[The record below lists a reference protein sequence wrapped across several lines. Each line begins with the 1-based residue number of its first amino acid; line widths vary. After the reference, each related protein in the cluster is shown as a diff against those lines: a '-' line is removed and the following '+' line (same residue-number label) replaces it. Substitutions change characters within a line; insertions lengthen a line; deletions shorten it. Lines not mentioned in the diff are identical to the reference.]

1 MPLKASFTV
10 VRLYERKQGR
20 NVRLRVWVSSAFPLS
35 DSGLTMKLSKFYWLE
50 RQCYESVT
58 LIDFSGQT
66 GGDGL
71 DRP

>member
-1 MPLKASFTV
+1 M
-10 VRLYERKQGR
+10 
-20 NVRLRVWVSSAFPLS
+20 RLRVWVSSAFPLS

-71 DRP
+71 DMP